1 MFPLLQIFL
10 LIFTTILFH
19 ICFTNPNPSYT
30 GDYVPNEG
38 FGSTFGTSIGP
49 KFTKLII
56 WISTLYQVL
65 YLYLQAFSPSL
76 ISTLFP
82 QISTFINPLPLTSV
96 SVLGYIFMIV
106 GGLGRIWCYKT
117 LGVFFT
123 FQITI
128 RNSHKLI
135 KTGPYAYVRHPS
147 YTFAFILV
155 GGMLLVH
162 QRLTNF
168 FPNTTWVQT
177 MFSIAGILTTFI
189 IGMLFLQRRVTREE
203 EELKKTFGK
212 EWTQYASKTKRF
224 IPKVI

>member
-1 MFPLLQIFL
+1 MFPLLQLFL

-19 ICFTNPNPSYT
+19 IGATNPNSSYT
-30 GDYVPNEG
+30 GDYVPYESV
-38 FGSTFGTSIGP
+38 GSTFLIAYGP
-49 KFTKLII
+49 KLGKLII

-82 QISTFINPLPLTSV
+82 QISTFINPLPLTLV
-96 SVLGYIFMIV
+96 SVLGYILSIV
-106 GGLGRIWCYKT
+106 GSLGRIWCYKT

-147 YTFAFILV
+147 YKFISILV
-155 GGMLLVH
+155 IGMLLVH
-162 QRLTNF
+162 RRLANF

-177 MFSIAGILTTFI
+177 MFSPG
-189 IGMLFLQRRVTREE
+189 GMLTIIMIIILLLKRRVTREE
-203 EELKKTFGK
+203 EELSKAFGK
-212 EWTQYASKTKRF
+212 EWTEYASKTKRF